1 MGALAPL
8 LLSPDN
14 FTPPSRTPWGGT
26 RIVRRYKAG
35 LGLTTTGVVG
45 ESWELSVTPEF
56 PSRLAD
62 GRPLAE
68 VLAADPPAML
78 GREARRGRSATA
90 LLVKLLDTAA
100 PLSVQIHPPHGHP
113 GLEPSEAGKPESWYV
128 LDAAPGAGVHLGLRR
143 GVTPQRLRAAID
155 AGEDLSA
162 LLFFVPVEPGDVFL
176 IRAGT
181 AHAIG
186 PGITLVEPQHVAPGR
201 RGVTYRFWDWNRRY
215 DATGRPD
222 RSGRPREL
230 HVEAALAVTDWD
242 APREDALLAEVRL
255 RLGAPDRGGG
265 RPPRPVLWRARG
277 RAELRPRRRAAPR
290 VGYRRP
296 PGARRAARP
305 HRHCGVRRGR
315 GRARRHD
322 RRGWPHGGAPGGD
335 GALPRAARRGRGGAE
350 RGGMTPRA
358 AGPADPAFISAA

>member
-255 RLGAPDRGGG
+255 RLGAPDRGGAARLAPCCGALGGVPSSDLDVVRLHGSGTVALPELDALRALTVTAGSVAVEGAHGVTIVAAG
-265 RPPRPVLWRARG
+265 RTAALPAAMGPSRARLDE
-277 RAELRPRRRAAPR
+277 AEAVL
-290 VGYRRP
+290 
-296 PGARRAARP
+296 
-305 HRHCGVRRGR
+305 
-315 GRARRHD
+315 
-322 RRGWPHGGAPGGD
+322 
-335 GALPRAARRGRGGAE
+335 
-350 RGGMTPRA
+350 
-358 AGPADPAFISAA
+358 SAAA